1 MTTLF
6 VLAYVYVGLYGYSY
20 LDAGK
25 NVMTLFQNKGWT
37 TIITDDLSENV
48 LFMMSVV
55 LGLLTGLVGLIMS
68 NLDQELFANINADNP
83 TGIGFL

>member
-1 MTTLF
+1 
-6 VLAYVYVGLYGYSY
+6 
-20 LDAGK
+20 
-25 NVMTLFQNKGWT
+25 MTLFQNKGWT

>member
-1 MTTLF
+1 M
-6 VLAYVYVGLYGYSY
+6 YVGLYGYSY